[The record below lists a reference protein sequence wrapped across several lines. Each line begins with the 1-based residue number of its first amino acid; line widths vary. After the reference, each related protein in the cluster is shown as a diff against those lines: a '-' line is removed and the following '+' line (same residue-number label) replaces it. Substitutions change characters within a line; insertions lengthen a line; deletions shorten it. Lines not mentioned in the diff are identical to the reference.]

1 MENFIYCYKNL
12 NTLYV
17 DIRANFYFLKAILEN
32 KNEIN
37 KIKIDDEFIGV
48 YNEINLSFGTTTS
61 ISAYLNIL
69 QSSFLDEYK
78 NHFKFQ
84 KYSDKKLSTRI
95 QRIENFNQP
104 LLDIINQK
112 WPDIKNFRNNCSA
125 HNLRIK
131 IDKNN
136 YKSIFQQENI
146 LDYKIPYYFVEHRL
160 FFEIIEIII
169 NNIYFEF
176 KSEINDYK
184 NIINLKITDKIN
196 FIRQKTKDED
206 FEEIKTHKHY

>member
-1 MENFIYCYKNL
+1 MENLIFCYKNL

-17 DIRANFYFLKAILEN
+17 NIRANLSFIESITNFRNYIDKV
-32 KNEIN
+32 EIS
-37 KIKIDDEFIGV
+37 DEFIRN
-48 YNEINLSFGTTTS
+48 NEITLSFAINTTLV
-61 ISAYLNIL
+61 AYLNIL
-69 QSSFLDEYK
+69 QNSFLDEYTHQF
-78 NHFKFQ
+78 NYE
-84 KYSDKKLSTRI
+84 KYSDKKLSERI
-95 QRIENFNQP
+95 HKIQNFNKP

-112 WPDIKNFRNNCSA
+112 WPNINSFRNNCSA
-125 HNLRIK
+125 HNLRIQK
-131 IDKNN
+131 SKKN
-136 YKSIFQQENI
+136 YESVFQQENI

-176 KSEINDYK
+176 ESEINDYE

-196 FIRQKTKDED
+196 FIKQKTKDED

>member
-17 DIRANFYFLKAILEN
+17 NIRANFYFLKAILEN

-69 QSSFLDEYK
+69 QSSFLDEYTHQF
-78 NHFKFQ
+78 NYE
-84 KYSDKKLSTRI
+84 KYSDKKLSERI
-95 QRIENFNQP
+95 HKIQNFNKP

-112 WPDIKNFRNNCSA
+112 WPNINSFRNNCSA
-125 HNLRIK
+125 HNLRIQK
-131 IDKNN
+131 SKKN
-136 YKSIFQQENI
+136 YESIFQQENI

-176 KSEINDYK
+176 ESEIIDYE

-196 FIRQKTKDED
+196 FIKQKTKDED

>member
-1 MENFIYCYKNL
+1 MENLIFCYKNL

-17 DIRANFYFLKAILEN
+17 NIRANLSFIESITNFSNYIDKV
-32 KNEIN
+32 EIS
-37 KIKIDDEFIGV
+37 DEFIRN
-48 YNEINLSFGTTTS
+48 NEITLSFAINTTLV
-61 ISAYLNIL
+61 AYLNIL
-69 QSSFLDEYK
+69 QNSFLDEYTHQF
-78 NHFKFQ
+78 NYE
-84 KYSDKKLSTRI
+84 KYSDKKLSERI
-95 QRIENFNQP
+95 HKIQNFNKP

-112 WPDIKNFRNNCSA
+112 WPNINSFRNNCSA
-125 HNLRIK
+125 HNLRIQK
-131 IDKNN
+131 SKKN
-136 YKSIFQQENI
+136 YESVFQQENI

-176 KSEINDYK
+176 ESEINDYE

-196 FIRQKTKDED
+196 FIKQKTKDED